1 MVYNVVSLNPI
12 PTRFIPG
19 LRREGRTNRNLALG
33 GVKKAVIEYMRLGEN
48 AEALRAFNL
57 IHPLQMREIKDD
69 LLYEASKFGNLEIL
83 KKLLDMGANINYM
96 NIVELSPLLIASDY
110 GHLDIVRE
118 LLERGADV
126 NIITS
131 YGRTPLMQ
139 ASDRGHLKVVKALL
153 QHDADITIN
162 KEIDKESGE
171 SLTAINMA
179 ATDEIK
185 NVLIDGL
192 RNENQAGGRRRNL
205 TRRSKK
211 HSKKTRKHSKKTR
224 KHSKKTRKH

>member
-1 MVYNVVSLNPI
+1 MGYNVVESLNPI

-19 LRREGRTNRNLALG
+19 LRRKGRTNRNLALG

-57 IHPLQMREIKDD
+57 IHPIQMREIKDD

-96 NIVELSPLLIASDY
+96 NIVELSPLLIASNY

-131 YGRTPLMQ
+131 HGRTPLMQ
-139 ASDRGHLKVVKALL
+139 ASDRGHLEVVKALL

-224 KHSKKTRKH
+224 KH